1 MKTEKCENEKIEE
14 RQVRQNGVMKE
25 QQVQLEHDIFK
36 KKTNPYTT
44 HTPSIGMATENAA
57 PPESPNKLAKP
68 PREEEE
74 EDDHYYNFDEGY

>member
-14 RQVRQNGVMKE
+14 RQVSQNGVLKE

-36 KKTNPYTT
+36 KKTNPITT
-44 HTPSIGMATENAA
+44 HAPSIGLATENAA
-57 PPESPNKLAKP
+57 PPESTNKLGKP